1 MKRTNI
7 FLSEQQIARLGA
19 ISEQEGLSVAEII
32 RRAVDAWLD
41 SRGVAQMP
49 LGKDL
54 GREEVFSPEKV
65 LADVMDEYARRLR
78 SDALAAGMTKEK
90 ARPEETEPGRGSE
103 AEG

>member
-1 MKRTNI
+1 LKRTNI

-78 SDALAAGMTKEK
+78 SDALAAGKEK